1 MIEVTR
7 LKVFREVA
15 RRESFTATAEALHMS
30 QPSVS
35 NQIAQLEREVG
46 ARLLERGARRVRLT
60 PAGEVLIGHVEAI
73 LLRLGDAQREV
84 SETARIGVRRLRV
97 AAFPTAAAT
106 LLPPAI
112 AAFRGRLPEVDLA
125 LVEADPPVSLPALL
139 AGEHDMVVVYDYP
152 ALSSS
157 QPDGVDLE
165 PLFVDQMAVAV
176 PADHPLAA
184 QPQVTLGDLARERWC
199 APNPC
204 LCRDAFEFAC
214 RRAGFS
220 PEVVSQTNDY
230 MAMQGLVASGVG
242 IAVLPRLA
250 AAIAVRP
257 GVAVRPLAPRTL
269 ERVTFIASRAGFRQ
283 TAAAAAM
290 RSALR
295 SASTR
300 VGVHDLPLETFD
312 QLAPS
317 QDAPEAAR
325 ESRGVLASRG

>member
-7 LKVFREVA
+7 LRVFREVA

-35 NQIAQLEREVG
+35 NQVAQLEREVG
-46 ARLLERGARRVRLT
+46 ARLLDRGARRVRLT
-60 PAGEVLIGHVEAI
+60 PAGEVLLSHVEAV
-73 LLRLGDAQREV
+73 LLRLADAQREI
-84 SETARIGVRRLRV
+84 SETVRIGVRRLRV

-106 LLPPAI
+106 LLPPAV
-112 AAFRGRLPEVDLA
+112 ADFRSRLPEVDLE
-125 LVEADPPVSLPALL
+125 LIEADPPVTLPALL
-139 AGEHDMVVVYDYP
+139 AGEHDMVLVYDYP
-152 ALSSS
+152 ALSSPL
-157 QPDGVDLE
+157 PDGVDLE
-165 PLFVDQMAVAV
+165 PLFVDQMAVAL

-184 QPQVTLGDLARERWC
+184 QPQVTLGDLALERWC

-204 LCRDAFEFAC
+204 LCRDAFEYAC

-250 AAIAVRP
+250 AAIALRP
-257 GVAVRPLAPRTL
+257 GIVIKPLAPRTL
-269 ERVTFIASRAGFRQ
+269 ERVTFIASRAGFAH
-283 TAAAAAM
+283 TAAADAL

-295 SASTR
+295 RSSTR
-300 VGVHDLPLETFD
+300 VGLDELPLETFD
-312 QLAPS
+312 LPTTTRAPATRTS
-317 QDAPEAAR
+317 HRERVTAAR
-325 ESRGVLASRG
+325 R